1 MCPSPPIAWAPPATA
16 TESVARLSSS
26 VSYALTGAR
35 CVAERREAE
44 HREVER
50 RARIAAPRATR
61 LERSDLP
68 LERTASAAAHPSAPP
83 PNPFETPPPNPF
95 E

>member
-1 MCPSPPIAWAPPATA
+1 M
-16 TESVARLSSS
+16 
-26 VSYALTGAR
+26 
-35 CVAERREAE
+35 
-44 HREVER
+44 ER